1 MRWTQ
6 SPIPKM
12 FGLRR
17 KLPCKLRQLRLRFL
31 PPYAIITETLNLQQ
45 HVSTYTTQ
53 FPRTFERFT
62 NCMKKQSEETSRG
75 EENSG
80 RTMSWTKKHAR
91 KGEDYKTSPR
101 EPLYGTVH
109 ESLIYPSGWVIPNC
123 EVFLFKRE
131 PKRAARCQAEIFI
144 PQSHKSP
151 EQDAY
156 KTRIKRYTPIL
167 FFPRDSNDMKH
178 FLFEGEKSASR
189 SFLPLTFSSP
199 ARRLR
204 VTVIS
209 SLNVYCVQH
218 N

>member
-1 MRWTQ
+1 
-6 SPIPKM
+6 
-12 FGLRR
+12 
-17 KLPCKLRQLRLRFL
+17 
-31 PPYAIITETLNLQQ
+31 
-45 HVSTYTTQ
+45 
-53 FPRTFERFT
+53 
-62 NCMKKQSEETSRG
+62 MKKQSEETSRG
-75 EENSG
+75 EKNSG

-123 EVFLFKRE
+123 EVFLFKGE

-167 FFPRDSNDMKH
+167 FFPRDSNDTKH
-178 FLFEGEKSASR
+178 FLFEGEKSAGG
-189 SFLPLTFSSP
+189 SFLPLTFSSEP
-199 ARRLR
+199 PLPLDDYALLLCQ
-204 VTVIS
+204 V
-209 SLNVYCVQH
+209 
-218 N
+218 

>member
-1 MRWTQ
+1 
-6 SPIPKM
+6 
-12 FGLRR
+12 
-17 KLPCKLRQLRLRFL
+17 
-31 PPYAIITETLNLQQ
+31 
-45 HVSTYTTQ
+45 
-53 FPRTFERFT
+53 
-62 NCMKKQSEETSRG
+62 MKKQSEKTSRG
-75 EENSG
+75 KENSG

-123 EVFLFKRE
+123 EVFLFKGE

-144 PQSHKSP
+144 PQSHKSL

-189 SFLPLTFSSP
+189 SFLPLTFSPEPPLPLHDYALLLFQVWTFIAYS
-199 ARRLR
+199 
-204 VTVIS
+204 IIEI
-209 SLNVYCVQH
+209 VY
-218 N
+218 NAKEW